1 MNPIVIVG
9 CGGHSKVIL
18 EIITASKKYKVIAIL
33 DDKYEKITKE
43 NKIIKAPIS
52 YSEELIRTSIPFF
65 IIAIGNNVVRQQIA
79 ERLLKAGAQFP
90 ILSHPTAYISPSAK
104 VGEGTVVMANS
115 VVNAESIIGSHVIIN
130 TASVVEHD
138 NIIEDYVHVSPSVTL
153 TGNIHVG
160 KGSHVGA
167 GTTAIPGIQ
176 IGKWSVI
183 GAGSTI
189 INNIPSYVTAVGTPA
204 KVIKYMQIK

>member
-1 MNPIVIVG
+1 MKPIVIVG

-18 EIITASKKYKVIAIL
+18 EIITASKKFKIAAIL
-33 DDKYEKITKE
+33 DDKYEKVTKE
-43 NKIIKAPIS
+43 NNIIKAPIS
-52 YSEELIRTSIPFF
+52 HSEELIRTSIPFF
-65 IIAIGNNVVRQQIA
+65 VIAIGNNVVRQQIA

-90 ILSHPTAYISPSAK
+90 ILSHPTAYISPSAQ

-115 VVNAESIIGSHVIIN
+115 VINAESMIGRHVIIN

-153 TGNIHVG
+153 TGNIYVG
-160 KGSHVGA
+160 EGTHIGA
-167 GTTAIPGIQ
+167 GATAIPGIQ
-176 IGKWSVI
+176 IGKWSII

-189 INNIPSYVTAVGTPA
+189 IINIPSYVTAVGTPA
-204 KVIKYMQIK
+204 KVIKNRQFK